1 MADHPVPADDQIY
14 LARLTRALDRMPRQ
28 RRDLFLLVRIEG
40 RSYREAGAIHR
51 VGEAAARRQVSRAM
65 LDLRRAT
72 RPQDFTLC
80 QRLWPL

>member
-1 MADHPVPADDQIY
+1 M
-14 LARLTRALDRMPRQ
+14 RRE

-40 RSYREAGAIHR
+40 CSYAQAAAIIGVSEAR
-51 VGEAAARRQVSRAM
+51 ARRQVSRAM

-72 RPQDFTLC
+72 RPQDFTLW